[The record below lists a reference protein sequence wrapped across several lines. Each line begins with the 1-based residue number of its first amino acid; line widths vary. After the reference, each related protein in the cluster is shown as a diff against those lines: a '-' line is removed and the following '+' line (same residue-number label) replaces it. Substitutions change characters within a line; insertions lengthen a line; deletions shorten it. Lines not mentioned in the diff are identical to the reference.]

1 MLRFHVILNVSCQI
15 FCRLQK
21 NKVFIVKLDTSI
33 NNQIE
38 DDKMDK
44 VEVTPLELVS
54 LVLFVVVLLA
64 PCF

>member
-1 MLRFHVILNVSCQI
+1 M
-15 FCRLQK
+15 
-21 NKVFIVKLDTSI
+21 KLDTSI